1 MKKVDET
8 TIQDIAKSAGVS
20 KATVSNVL
28 NSKNTARPSTREK
41 ILQVA
46 EALHYHPKTMVGIPK
61 YGDAE
66 RVIGI
71 IIKELNYPFYTTI
84 AEGATE
90 YANSKGYSLI
100 VASSDYNHEREKKI
114 TRLFSAMGIKGT
126 IIAPLIE
133 GNSEI
138 EHLLKLQTSKYP
150 FVLLADVKNISANV
164 VEIDNIKAIKKAVQ
178 YLISKGHKRI
188 VHFTGPPQ
196 SAHTRERI
204 DGFRIAFSELPL
216 AFAKEMIIP
225 IGADKEGSYQR
236 CIKYFRR
243 KNRKD
248 YPTAIVCFNDLQALA
263 VMTALRDLNIKV
275 PDDISIIGNDDI
287 HFTETYS
294 VPLTTI
300 KSPQREIGQ
309 KAAEIL
315 IRNIES
321 TTQLPIE
328 RIVLETELIIRK
340 STRKLNRK

>member
-1 MKKVDET
+1 MKNVDET

-20 KATVSNVL
+20 KATVSAVL
-28 NSKNTARPSTREK
+28 NSKNTARPCTTEK

-46 EALHYHPKTMVGIPK
+46 EALHYHPKTMAGIPK
-61 YGDAE
+61 YDDDE

-100 VASSDYNHEREKKI
+100 VASSDYNHEKEKKF
-114 TRLFSAMGIKGT
+114 TRLFSAKGIKGT

-138 EHLLKLQTSKYP
+138 EHLLKLKMSKYP

-196 SAHTRERI
+196 SAHTKERI
-204 DGFRIAFSELPL
+204 DGFRTAFSEVPL

-225 IGADKEGSYQR
+225 IGADKEGSYLR

-315 IRNIES
+315 IKNIES

-340 STRKLNRK
+340 STRKLNKK